1 MGEAPLPAQGPSGRG
16 GCGQDAAR
24 ASPRLSS
31 CTSPPSPPL
40 SPSFKRLYRELS
52 LSPGRPQLWWEG
64 REQRAVGGG
73 WRREEGQA
81 LCLGEVGRGAG
92 PCGEGGSHGLH
103 PQRPCDSDQRVL
115 QPRQARTGLRP
126 PPPHQQADD
135 RIFQISPP
143 FLHPDTL
150 SVTEAAP
157 DPENPAGRA
166 GRHPRPKQ
174 PGFRDARDDA
184 GLQLKEGRTLRITRW
199 GLSLDRRNLQP
210 PTPPRPTV
218 GRMGPARAFVTPA
231 RSF

>member
-1 MGEAPLPAQGPSGRG
+1 MQSRTDPRTPLCAGCGAPGDRRKPAPAPPAVGEAPLPAQGPSGRG

-24 ASPRLSS
+24 PSPRLSS

-115 QPRQARTGLRP
+115 QPRQARDQTP
-126 PPPHQQADD
+126 P
-135 RIFQISPP
+135 S
-143 FLHPDTL
+143 
-150 SVTEAAP
+150 AP
-157 DPENPAGRA
+157 SPAGRRPDLSDLTPVSPP
-166 GRHPRPKQ
+166 RHP
-174 PGFRDARDDA
+174 FC
-184 GLQLKEGRTLRITRW
+184 
-199 GLSLDRRNLQP
+199 N
-210 PTPPRPTV
+210 
-218 GRMGPARAFVTPA
+218 
-231 RSF
+231 